1 MNKENDRQTD
11 RRTVAMTTYITKDE
25 QKHDQIF
32 LVSFLKEK
40 FFYCRSTKCMS
51 QYSFF
56 ISACNIFV
64 VVATNVIQTIIIFLV
79 IITVVII
86 KIAMVMITS
95 FTVIISIIFIMIIFV
110 LFFHNLYKYL
120 S

>member
-25 QKHDQIF
+25 QKHDEIF

-51 QYSFF
+51 KYSF

-64 VVATNVIQTIIIFLV
+64 AVATNVIQTIIIILV
-79 IITVVII
+79 IITVVI

-95 FTVIISIIFIMIIFV
+95 S
-110 LFFHNLYKYL
+110 YL
-120 S
+120 KKKLLL